1 MQFRLEVESRGAE
14 GFLVIRPDSG
24 DPTEN
29 VLKVLKVLAEKFGAE
44 KNKKGFKVLPPY
56 IRILQG
62 K

>member
-1 MQFRLEVESRGAE
+1 M
-14 GFLVIRPDSG
+14 IRPDSG

-62 K
+62 KTPWYLFMLMIKL